1 MGDSQHIP
9 LAKCRVLYLG
19 SAVPLDTKNGLEA
32 VQKPLRER
40 YPLTASGEVRLY
52 ITVDSDNNNNYI
64 GLSHIQMNTDINNKP
79 RMVIRNKN

>member
-52 ITVDSDNNNNYI
+52 ITVDNDNNNFI
-64 GLSHIQMNTDINNKP
+64 DLSHIQMKTDINNKQ